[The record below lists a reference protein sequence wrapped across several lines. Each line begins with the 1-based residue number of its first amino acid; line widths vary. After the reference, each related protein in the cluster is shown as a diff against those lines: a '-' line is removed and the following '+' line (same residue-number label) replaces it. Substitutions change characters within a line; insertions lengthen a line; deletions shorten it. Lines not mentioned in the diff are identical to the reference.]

1 MSKRILFLGLV
12 AFLLV
17 PCVAMAQEAPRYTYV
32 EVGYIDFDP
41 DSGLSDDGGYAK
53 GSLTFFRN
61 FHLLAGYD
69 AVGDYTFWNV
79 GGGWHGLLGEKAD
92 IFANI
97 LWNDVE
103 VDTGAGKVSDDG
115 YEVAGGVRWNLLTWL
130 ELKGAVNYLDL
141 DSGGDDTSFEA
152 EVLVALFKGKLGV
165 GANYEVGDTDTFRV
179 FGRFT
184 FGKK

>member
-1 MSKRILFLGLV
+1 MLKRVFFLALV

-17 PCVAMAQEAPRYTYV
+17 PCVAMAQAPRYTSI

-53 GSLTFFRN
+53 GSLTIFKN
-61 FHLLAGYD
+61 FQLLAGYD
-69 AVGDYTFWNV
+69 SVGDYTFWNA

-92 IFANI
+92 VFANI
-97 LWNDVE
+97 TWNDVE
-103 VDTGAGKVSDDG
+103 VDSSGGGSVSDDG
-115 YEVAGGVRWNLLTWL
+115 YEVSGGVRWNLLSWL
-130 ELKGAVNYLDL
+130 ELKGAINYLDL

-152 EVLVALFKGKLGV
+152 EALVAFFKGKLGV
-165 GANYEVGDTDTFRV
+165 GANYEVGDTDTLRV

-184 FGKK
+184 FGK